1 MDGKG
6 ISGSIPTVN
15 GVASL
20 QWTPPAG
27 GVHNISVAF
36 TANQPIPG
44 LGTSGSS
51 TQSVNIQ
58 PAKASDNITVDP
70 IGQPVWSIA
79 APIVMKAG
87 SNITLAGTAVS
98 GSPVVFSEQGP
109 CYINGSVLYA
119 PSAGSCQITAVSA
132 GNATLNPTTESY
144 TVTVTAPPKKKR
156 G

>member
-1 MDGKG
+1 
-6 ISGSIPTVN
+6 
-15 GVASL
+15 
-20 QWTPPAG
+20 
-27 GVHNISVAF
+27 
-36 TANQPIPG
+36 
-44 LGTSGSS
+44 
-51 TQSVNIQ
+51 
-58 PAKASDNITVDP
+58 
-70 IGQPVWSIA
+70 
-79 APIVMKAG
+79 MKAG

-132 GNATLNPTTESY
+132 GNAALNPTTESY